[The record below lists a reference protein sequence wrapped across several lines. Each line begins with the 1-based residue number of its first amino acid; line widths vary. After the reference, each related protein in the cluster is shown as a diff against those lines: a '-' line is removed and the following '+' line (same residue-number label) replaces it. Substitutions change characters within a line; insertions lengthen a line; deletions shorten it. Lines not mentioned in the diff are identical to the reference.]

1 MNYRIILLSVASVCL
16 LLFLIQWFR
25 QARHILHGGT
35 RPLTWNHPVLNWCL
49 LVVAVLA
56 FAGMGVV
63 NMKTEAATSKIA
75 KTSSSE
81 ARPASSSSQPKQ
93 QAKPQAANPNRQGE
107 QSQDNLPAPEHQ
119 DLKLDQNSHAVLNN
133 FAVPAKNQL
142 QIIDAG
148 SGNVLQTFPSQPA
161 AGTVNYTFTKEGNY
175 YLILTDG
182 EQTKTVAVSVS
193 R

>member
-1 MNYRIILLSVASVCL
+1 MNYQIILLCVAIVCL
-16 LLFLIQWFR
+16 LLFIIQWFR

-35 RPLTWNHPVLNWCL
+35 RPLTWNHPALNWCL

-56 FAGMGVV
+56 FSGVGV
-63 NMKTEAATSKIA
+63 AHTKTAVAPRQVTKV
-75 KTSSSE
+75 SSSK
-81 ARPASSSSQPKQ
+81 AQRASSSSSSQPAQ
-93 QAKPQAANPNRQGE
+93 ANPNRQGT
-107 QSQDNLPAPEHQ
+107 QQQGNLPAPEHQ
-119 DLKLDQNSHAVLNN
+119 NLKLDQNGHAVLNN

-148 SGNVLQTFPSQPA
+148 SGNVLQTFPGQSA
-161 AGTVNYTFTKEGNY
+161 AGTVSYTFTKEGNY

>member
-75 KTSSSE
+75 KTSSSK
-81 ARPASSSSQPKQ
+81 ARPASSSSQPKRQ
-93 QAKPQAANPNRQGE
+93 TKPQAANPNRQGE

-119 DLKLDQNSHAVLNN
+119 DLKLDQNSHAVLND

-161 AGTVNYTFTKEGNY
+161 AGKVNYTFTKEGNY

-182 EQTKTVAVSVS
+182 EKAKTVAVSVS

>member
-1 MNYRIILLSVASVCL
+1 MNYQMILLCVAIVCL

-63 NMKTEAATSKIA
+63 NMKTEAATSQVA
-75 KTSSSE
+75 KTASSK
-81 ARPASSSSQPKQ
+81 ARSASSSFQPKQ

-133 FAVPAKNQL
+133 FTVPAKNQL

-161 AGTVNYTFTKEGNY
+161 AGKVNYTFTKEGNY
-175 YLILTDG
+175 YLILTNG